1 MSKFSIVIPSR
12 NATNLAA
19 CVGAIRAAGETC
31 RIIVVDDGVQWGT
44 STPFLNFGQSEVIA
58 GVKPFCFARNVN
70 LGVQAA
76 GKDDVVIL
84 NDDSLLETERGFTL
98 MARVLRAYPDV
109 GLIAAA
115 CDQVGNPN
123 QFKRSDSLL
132 RPEPRMVCF
141 VCVYIPRRTI
151 NIVGLLDERFVGYG
165 LDDDDYSFRVRK
177 AGLKLGIFDGCYV
190 DHGSL
195 PSSYRAPSATNQG
208 QCSFM
213 PNMRRFIEKW
223 GTDNWE
229 KDREHSQFAYLFP
242 EPVLSKDMI
251 KRGHR

>member
-1 MSKFSIVIPSR
+1 VSNFSIVIPSR

-19 CVGAIRAAGETC
+19 CVGAIRAAGETA
-31 RIIVVDDGVQWGT
+31 RIIVVDDGVDGDNSGSWDEYLT
-44 STPFLNFGQSEVIA
+44 WVK
-58 GVKPFCFARNVN
+58 GVKPFVFSRNVN
-70 LGVQAA
+70 LGIQVA
-76 GKDDVVIL
+76 GDDDVIIM
-84 NDDSLLETERGFTL
+84 NDDALLETERGFTL
-98 MARVLRAYPDV
+98 MARVLRAYQDV

-229 KDREHSQFAYLFP
+229 KDREHSQFAHLFP
-242 EPVLSKDMI
+242 DPVLSKDML
-251 KRGHR
+251 KRGYR

>member
-1 MSKFSIVIPSR
+1 MSDFSIVIPSR

-19 CVGAIRAAGETC
+19 CIGAIRAAGETA
-31 RIIVVDDGVQWGT
+31 RIIVVDNGLSERPEGCEYVD
-44 STPFLNFGQSEVIA
+44 FFENFIFSKAI
-58 GVKPFCFARNVN
+58 N
-70 LGVQAA
+70 LGIQAA
-76 GKDDVVIL
+76 SDDDIIVT
-84 NDDSLLETERGFTL
+84 NDDALLKTDRGFSL
-98 MARVLRAYPDV
+98 MARVARAYPDV

-132 RPEPRMVCF
+132 RTEPRMVCF

-229 KDREHSQFAYLFP
+229 KDREHSQFAHLFP
-242 EPVLSKDMI
+242 EPVLSKDML
-251 KRGHR
+251 KRGYR